1 MPVTK
6 FRVRK
11 LLSTLSIILNRPYR
25 GTNIE
30 TMVRNMYITSVYI
43 DRYRKFKRVSLS
55 PPFYLIAQQNRPMFG
70 NDKCLIA
77 GQRLPKT
84 ISPNINAW

>member
-30 TMVRNMYITSVYI
+30 TMVPSEYVYYIRI
-43 DRYRKFKRVSLS
+43 YRPV
-55 PPFYLIAQQNRPMFG
+55 
-70 NDKCLIA
+70 
-77 GQRLPKT
+77 
-84 ISPNINAW
+84 